1 MILRYPKLNKMDVQ
15 AAAISL
21 QGQNFIIVLVGMDMV
36 PSSGE
41 TDMAIDSLQPKFGNA
56 QEDLLNLN
64 IITLGSGSS
73 TLVFSL

>member
-1 MILRYPKLNKMDVQ
+1 MNKMDVQ

-36 PSSGE
+36 TSSGE
-41 TDMAIDSLQPKFGNA
+41 ADMAIDSLQPKFGNA
-56 QEDLLNLN
+56 QEDLLNLD
-64 IITLGSGSS
+64 IITLGSGST